1 MDEEIVGI
9 DLGTTYS
16 LAAFGGD
23 GKPAVVKD
31 AQGNA
36 LIPSVISFH
45 KDGTVLVGAA
55 AKKRASEDPQQTI
68 FSVKRLIGKRLSDLE
83 RDLPFIP
90 YQIRETKLPDGRTSL
105 TVHMDGRDFTPE
117 EISARILA
125 EVRRIAGNPKKA
137 VITVPAYFNDL
148 QRQATRDAGKI
159 AGLEVLRII
168 NEPTAAALAYGLDRK
183 RRGNIIV
190 YDLGGGTFDCSV
202 LTITDGVFKVL
213 STHGDTHLGGDDFD
227 MAIAGEIAKRIG
239 KAINTLEPRQLHE
252 LRQLAES
259 VKIQLSDQQ
268 EAHGEFQGA
277 TFILTRIEFETLAK
291 PLIQKTIACCET
303 ALRDAGIA
311 KSSIHEMILVG
322 GSSRIPLVHQLAEEF
337 IGKKPLASVH
347 PDEAIA
353 LGAAIQAE
361 ILSGKRKNLLL
372 LDVIPLSLGLE
383 TLGGVVTKLIHR
395 NTTIPAIATE
405 RYSTGVDNQTGIVIN
420 VYQGERELAQDCKHL
435 GKFTLTGIPPM
446 PAQMPQVEV
455 TFLVDAS
462 GFLTVSAKEQRSN
475 AQASIR
481 IQPSSGLT
489 DEEVEKLVLE
499 SVEHAREDFQTRQLI
514 EFRNKAQL
522 DLSHARRLL
531 KNEQIGLQVDE
542 KTRMLAAI
550 ASVENACATNSWE
563 SIKTSL
569 DAFQEILAPFA
580 SRAMDAAA
588 SSYLKNQ
595 KLEDLNR
602 LGRES

>member
-268 EAHGEFQGA
+268 EAHGEFQSA

>member
-117 EISARILA
+117 EISAQILA

-239 KAINTLEPRQLHE
+239 KAINTLEPRHLHE

-268 EAHGEFQGA
+268 EAHGEFQSA

>member
-117 EISARILA
+117 EISAQILA
-125 EVRRIAGNPKKA
+125 EVRRIAGNPNKA

-239 KAINTLEPRQLHE
+239 KAINTLEPRHLHE

-268 EAHGEFQGA
+268 EAHGEFQSA